1 MRRQFLTGSLACLL
15 TAGWASASRAQSPS
29 SVSANAPAHVPAL
42 VRISLKT
49 GKGVI
54 VLDLEAERAPVTTK
68 NFLRYVDLK
77 KFDGNAFY
85 RAMPNGE
92 GRGLIQAGDSRRALA
107 PIAHEPTSQTGLSH
121 TEGTISMVRGAPGSA
136 RGDFF
141 ICVGDMTFLDAGKG
155 GTGDNLGFAAF
166 GHVVEGM
173 DVVKAILA
181 APVSPTEGDGAM
193 KGQMLS
199 PRVPILTARRG

>member
-1 MRRQFLTGSLACLL
+1 MRRTFLAGSLAAIGALAL
-15 TAGWASASRAQSPS
+15 GTKSGAQS
-29 SVSANAPAHVPAL
+29 SAAAAPGL
-42 VRISLKT
+42 VRIKMT
-49 GKGVI
+49 TAKGAI
-54 VLDLEAERAPVTTK
+54 VLDLEAEKAPLTTK

-77 KFDGNAFY
+77 KLDATNFY

-92 GRGLIQAGDSRRALA
+92 GRGLIQGGDSRRALP

-121 TEGTISMVRGAPGSA
+121 TEGTISMVRGAPGTA

-141 ICVGDMTFLDAGKG
+141 IVVGDMSGLDAGKV
-155 GTGDNLGFAAF
+155 TPDDPGFAAF

-181 APVSPTEGDGAM
+181 SPVSPTDGEGAM

-199 PRVPILTARRG
+199 PRVPIVTTKRV

>member
-1 MRRQFLTGSLACLL
+1 MRRTFLAGSLAAIGAGLL
-15 TAGWASASRAQSPS
+15 GGTARAQSASIAPS
-29 SVSANAPAHVPAL
+29 TL
-42 VRISLKT
+42 VRIKMTT
-49 GKGVI
+49 GMGVI
-54 VLDLEAERAPVTTK
+54 VLDLEAAKAPLTTK

-77 KFDGNAFY
+77 KLDATSFY

-92 GRGLIQAGDSRRALA
+92 GRGLIQGGDSRRALP
-107 PIAHEPTSQTGLSH
+107 PIAHEPTTQTGLSH
-121 TEGTISMVRGAPGSA
+121 TEGTISLTRGAPGSA

-173 DVVKAILA
+173 DVVKAILG
-181 APVSPTEGDGAM
+181 APVSPTEGEGAM

-199 PRVPILTARRG
+199 PRVPILSTKRA